1 MFGRNKKKTAA
12 PVVASTQSISAEDHE
27 LLTDLA
33 YEIKGCFDCGNGD
46 LLLDDATA
54 VYIAT
59 MGVPAPVIEIQYPD
73 RLVSMHMEVYRYTA
87 EELGEE

>member
-1 MFGRNKKKTAA
+1 MFGRKKKATT
-12 PVVASTQSISAEDHE
+12 TQLQPQQISAEDHQ

-46 LLLDDATA
+46 LLLDDAQA

-59 MGVPAPVIEIQYPD
+59 MGVPAPVLEIQYPD
-73 RLVSMHMEVYRYTA
+73 RLVSLRMEVYHYTE
-87 EELGEE
+87 EELNPS